1 MNRLSLVLGVVLVMA
16 IVCQPSAL
24 RAQDPNDP
32 GEYDTLYFTP
42 GGMRSPTGDTL
53 YVWPGVF
60 PQDVIIYLNAWND
73 NDVESF
79 TGAFIDNCNGPPC
92 DADLDLE
99 KNNMSESPKCF
110 QGGRM
115 EHIQTSAFKVGDWPP
130 KFYLYAVNV
139 HGEDPMPP
147 GNGLLATF
155 VFTVFDTGRICLD
168 TTWCPPA
175 TQTHFFM
182 DAQAYCP
189 VFRPRNFVV
198 ANCAYSSGDPN
209 YDGTTNLVDVV
220 YLINYI
226 FRDGTAPCVES
237 SGDMSCDGVVNLVD
251 IVYLIGY
258 LFVGGPPPGY
268 CP

>member
-1 MNRLSLVLGVVLVMA
+1 MNRLACVFLA
-16 IVCQPSAL
+16 ISVIGAVITPSGAI
-24 RAQDPNDP
+24 AQDPDDP
-32 GEYDTLYFTP
+32 GDYDTLYFTP

-73 NDVESF
+73 NDVDF
-79 TGAFIDNCNGPPC
+79 FCGAFIDTCNGPPC

-110 QGGRM
+110 QGSRL
-115 EHIQTSAFKVGDWPP
+115 EYIERSAFKVGDWPP
-130 KFYLYAVNV
+130 QFYLYAVALTQP
-139 HGEDPMPP
+139 PMPP
-147 GNGLLATF
+147 GDGLLATIT
-155 VFTVFDTGRICLD
+155 FTVFDTGRICLD
-168 TTWCPPA
+168 TAWCPPSNA
-175 TQTHFFM
+175 TQF
-182 DAQAYCP
+182 AVAGQGYCP
-189 VFRPRNFVV
+189 VFKQRNFVV
-198 ANCAYSSGDPN
+198 GNCAYSSGDPN

-226 FRDGTAPCVES
+226 FRDGPPPCVES

>member
-1 MNRLSLVLGVVLVMA
+1 MITPSGA
-16 IVCQPSAL
+16 I
-24 RAQDPNDP
+24 AQDPNDP

-79 TGAFIDNCNGPPC
+79 VGAFIDTCNGPPC
-92 DADLDLE
+92 DADFDLE

-110 QGGRM
+110 QGGRL
-115 EHIQTSAFKVGDWPP
+115 EHIESSAFKVGDWPP
-130 KFYLYAVNV
+130 KFYLYAINGY
-139 HGEDPMPP
+139 GEDPMPP

-155 VFTVFDTGRICLD
+155 TFTVFDTGRICLD
-168 TTWCPPA
+168 TTFVPPA
-175 TQTHFFM
+175 AQTYFLSPTR
-182 DAQAYCP
+182 YCP
-189 VFRPRNFVV
+189 VFSPRNFVV

-209 YDGTTNLVDVV
+209 YDGSTNLVDAV
-220 YLINYI
+220 YLINYVLRSGPPI
-226 FRDGTAPCVES
+226 CHEK
-237 SGDMSCDGVVNLVD
+237 SGDVNCDGPVD
-251 IVYLIGY
+251 IVDITYLINY
-258 LFVGGPPPGY
+258 LFRDGPPPGY